1 MIKLYKKITNNTIF
15 KITERLFSVLLTFV
29 LVVLLVIILVQKTT
43 NNRFNLGGY
52 GIYTVATGSMEPEY
66 LVKDLIL
73 SSKVDPKEINVGD
86 DIVYLGK
93 MGSLNDKI
101 ITHRVIKVEEKDG
114 RMHFVTKG
122 IANSL
127 EDPEIDESQVLG
139 IVEHKLQVL
148 SFVSRTIN
156 SIYGFIFLIVIPF
169 IIFVFYEVKCIID
182 EYYKNKEG

>member
-1 MIKLYKKITNNTIF
+1 MVKLYKKITNNTVF
-15 KITERLFSVLLTFV
+15 KIIERLFSVLLTFF
-29 LVVLLVIILVQKTT
+29 LVVLLVIIVVQKAS

-52 GIYTVATGSMEPEY
+52 GIYTVASGSMEPEY

-73 SSKVDPKEINVGD
+73 SAKIDSKDIKVGD

-93 MGSLNDKI
+93 VGSLNNKI
-101 ITHRVIKVEEKDG
+101 ITHRVIRIEEKDG
-114 RMHFVTKG
+114 KIHFVTKG

-139 IVEHKLQVL
+139 VVEHKLQVL

-169 IIFVFYEVKCIID
+169 IVFVFYEIKCIID